1 MQRTSLPWLG
11 LTPKRTFATLFD
23 HFGRLVFS
31 CGRRAHDRRTC
42 THKCADKVC
51 SLLLINEPVVGKSAV
66 VSSAAR
72 ELQRQQALFS
82 NRRRRVAM
90 KGRITKLSVAGAAC
104 YAIWGCLHVYA
115 GYNDA
120 AEWAPSTASIARPA
134 MAWTRSAE
142 SLSRPIRRRGTLA
155 RTRIEQGR
163 IEQGRIELG
172 QPPATC
178 SLQSVR

>member
-1 MQRTSLPWLG
+1 
-11 LTPKRTFATLFD
+11 
-23 HFGRLVFS
+23 
-31 CGRRAHDRRTC
+31 
-42 THKCADKVC
+42 
-51 SLLLINEPVVGKSAV
+51 
-66 VSSAAR
+66 
-72 ELQRQQALFS
+72 
-82 NRRRRVAM
+82 M

-104 YAIWGCLHVYA
+104 HAIWGCLHVYA

-142 SLSRPIRRRGTLA
+142 SLSRPRRGTLA

-163 IEQGRIELG
+163 IEQG
-172 QPPATC
+172 QPQATC